1 MTPTGTAIVLAAH
14 GSRSDPSVQERY
26 EALAVRLQTR
36 GVADQ
41 VVVAYH
47 AVSPGLDTS
56 LDRIAAERIAVVP
69 MLTSDGY
76 FNRVVIPSAL
86 RQHARASQPGFRVA
100 SPVGTHAAWLTVLV
114 AQVQQAM
121 TQHALAASGVE
132 LVVVGHGTTRTAS
145 SQTSTAT
152 LAARL
157 SAALGVPAQAFYLD
171 AAPML
176 ETVWEATTREH
187 LIVVPFLFG
196 GGHLNDDIP
205 ERIGSHRSRTSTVLS
220 GLLDSEALDDIV
232 AERAAEGLRE
242 MGSVTLVGAGPGDPE
257 LITVRGLA
265 ALRAADVIVYDRLV
279 ATALLAEARHDAI
292 LIDVGKRAGDEVTAQ
307 ERINTVL
314 VEQAL
319 AGHRVVRLKGGD
331 SFVFGRGSEEIDA
344 CIEANI
350 PWTVVPGVSSA
361 IAAPESAG
369 IPVTE
374 RSVARSFA
382 VITAR
387 TADETLEKGSALAS
401 VAHAD
406 TIVVMMGSTA
416 IATIA
421 SQLMGMGRA
430 PETSVA
436 IVSRGTM
443 PDQRVLHSTLN
454 RVAAEAA
461 TAALPSP
468 LVLVIGAVTRRA
480 LTTVAH

>member
-14 GSRSDPSVQERY
+14 GSRSNPSVQARY
-26 EALAVRLQTR
+26 DALAARLQVR

-41 VVVAYH
+41 VLVAYH
-47 AVSPGLDTS
+47 AGSPGFDTI
-56 LDRIAAERIAVVP
+56 LDRVTAARIAVVP

-76 FNRVVIPSAL
+76 FNRVVIPAAL
-86 RQHARASQPGFRVA
+86 RQNARASQPGWRITA
-100 SPVGTHAAWLTVLV
+100 PVGTHAAWVTAFA
-114 AQVQQAM
+114 AQVHGAM
-121 TQHALAASGVE
+121 TQHALAASSVE
-132 LVVVGHGTTRTAS
+132 LVVVGHGTTRTSS
-145 SQTSTAT
+145 SQTATAT
-152 LAARL
+152 LAAGL
-157 SAALGVPAQAFYLD
+157 SASLGVPATAFYLD
-171 AAPML
+171 AEPL
-176 ETVWEATTREH
+176 LDTVWDGTTREH

-196 GGHLNDDIP
+196 GAHLNDDIP
-205 ERIGSHRSRTSTVLS
+205 ERVGTHGSRASTVLS
-220 GLLDSEALDDIV
+220 GLLDIDALDDIV
-232 AERAAEGLRE
+232 AERAAEGLRSV
-242 MGSVTLVGAGPGDPE
+242 GSVTLVGAGPGDPG

-279 ATALLAEARHDAI
+279 ATELLSEARHDAI
-292 LIDVGKRAGDEVTAQ
+292 MIDVGKRAGDEVAAQ

-314 VEQAL
+314 VEHAL
-319 AGHRVVRLKGGD
+319 AGQNVVRLKGGD

-344 CIEANI
+344 CVDAGI
-350 PWTVVPGVSSA
+350 PWSVVPGVSSA

-387 TADETLEKGSALAS
+387 TADETLEKGTALAS

-416 IATIA
+416 IAAIA
-421 SQLMGMGRA
+421 AQAMALGRA

-443 PDQRVLHSTLN
+443 FDQRVLHSRLDS
-454 RVAAEAA
+454 VADDAE
-461 TAALPSP
+461 TAALPAP
-468 LVLVIGAVTRRA
+468 LVLIIGAVTRRA
-480 LTTVAH
+480 MTTVAH

>member
-26 EALAVRLQTR
+26 ESLAARLQAR
-36 GVADQ
+36 GVADE

-47 AVSPGLDTS
+47 AVSPGLDAS
-56 LDRIAAERIAVVP
+56 LDRVAAARIAVVP

-76 FNRVVIPSAL
+76 FNRVVLPTAL
-86 RQHARASQPGFRVA
+86 RANARASQPGWRIA
-100 SPVGTHAAWLTVLV
+100 APVGTHEAWVTVFS
-114 AQVQQAM
+114 AQVQRAM
-121 TQHALAASGVE
+121 VEHALDLSQVE
-132 LVVVGHGTTRTAS
+132 LVVVGHGTARASS

-152 LAARL
+152 LAAGL
-157 SAALGVPAQAFYLD
+157 SAAIGVPAQAFYLD
-171 AAPML
+171 AAPLL
-176 ETVWEATTREH
+176 ETVWETTTRAN

-205 ERIGSHRSRTSTVLS
+205 ERVGVHASRTSTVLS
-220 GLLDSEALDDIV
+220 GLLDSDALDDIV

-242 MGSVTLVGAGPGDPE
+242 VGSVTLVGAGPGDPE

-265 ALRAADVIVYDRLV
+265 ALRSADVVVYDRLI
-279 ATALLAEARHDAI
+279 ASELLSEARPDAI
-292 LIDVGKRAGDEVTAQ
+292 LIDVGKRAGDEAAAQ
-307 ERINTVL
+307 ERINAVL

-344 CIEANI
+344 CVDAGI
-350 PWTVVPGVSSA
+350 PCSVVPGVSSA

-387 TADETLEKGSALAS
+387 TADETLEKGTALAS

-416 IATIA
+416 ISAIA
-421 SQLMGMGRA
+421 MQLMALGRV

-443 PDQRVLHSTLN
+443 PDQRVLHSTLHN
-454 RVAAEAA
+454 IADDAAK
-461 TAALPSP
+461 AALPSP

-480 LTTVAH
+480 LRTVAH